1 MINIYFYR
9 NYVIVA
15 DLNTS
20 NNKTSSLLYLR
31 EDRIKISLN
40 NFFEANRIFEKEI
53 FNNLDDEQLGMAD
66 IRCLLI
72 INLNPGIIFNELLNI
87 LDIRKQ
93 SLNRVLRSLLKEKF
107 IIQKINSD
115 DGRKKNLYLTDTAKD
130 KLNNV
135 IKPLIDRLS
144 KSYVK
149 SGANAVQGFNMVV
162 NSLIEKNNE

>member
-1 MINIYFYR
+1 M
-9 NYVIVA
+9 A

-20 NNKTSSLLYLR
+20 NSKASSLLYLR

-162 NSLIEKNNE
+162 DSLIEKNNE

>member
-1 MINIYFYR
+1 M
-9 NYVIVA
+9 A

-20 NNKTSSLLYLR
+20 NNKASSLLYLR

-115 DGRKKNLYLTDTAKD
+115 DGRKKNLYLTDVAKE
-130 KLNNV
+130 KLNDV

>member
-20 NNKTSSLLYLR
+20 NSKASSLLYLR

-53 FNNLDDEQLGMAD
+53 FNNLDDEELGIAD

-72 INLNPGIIFNELLNI
+72 INLNPGIIFNELLNPSFSFANDC
-87 LDIRKQ
+87 LGF
-93 SLNRVLRSLLKEKF
+93 F
-107 IIQKINSD
+107 IFIKHADSTANFS
-115 DGRKKNLYLTDTAKD
+115 YL
-130 KLNNV
+130 
-135 IKPLIDRLS
+135 
-144 KSYVK
+144 
-149 SGANAVQGFNMVV
+149 
-162 NSLIEKNNE
+162 

>member
-1 MINIYFYR
+1 M
-9 NYVIVA
+9 A

-20 NNKTSSLLYLR
+20 NNKASSLLYLR
-31 EDRIKISLN
+31 EDRIKISLT

-107 IIQKINSD
+107 IIQKINSN

-162 NSLIEKNNE
+162 NSLIEINNEKQSTALTYC

>member
-1 MINIYFYR
+1 M
-9 NYVIVA
+9 A

-20 NNKTSSLLYLR
+20 NNKASSLLYLR

-162 NSLIEKNNE
+162 NSLMEKNNE

>member
-1 MINIYFYR
+1 
-9 NYVIVA
+9 VA

-20 NNKTSSLLYLR
+20 NSKASSLLYLR

-107 IIQKINSD
+107 IIQKINAD

>member
-1 MINIYFYR
+1 M
-9 NYVIVA
+9 A

-20 NNKTSSLLYLR
+20 NSKASSLLYLR

-93 SLNRVLRSLLKEKF
+93 SLNRVLRNLLKEKF
-107 IIQKINSD
+107 IIQKINAD

>member
-1 MINIYFYR
+1 M
-9 NYVIVA
+9 A

-20 NNKTSSLLYLR
+20 NSKASSLLYLR

-53 FNNLDDEQLGMAD
+53 FNNLDDEELGIAD

-93 SLNRVLRSLLKEKF
+93 SLNRVLRILLKEKF

>member
-1 MINIYFYR
+1 M
-9 NYVIVA
+9 A

-20 NNKTSSLLYLR
+20 NSKASSLLYLR

-135 IKPLIDRLS
+135 IKPLIDKLS

>member
-20 NNKTSSLLYLR
+20 SNKASSLLYLR

-53 FNNLDDEQLGMAD
+53 FNNLDDEELGIAD

-162 NSLIEKNNE
+162 NSLIKKNNE

>member
-1 MINIYFYR
+1 M
-9 NYVIVA
+9 A

-20 NNKTSSLLYLR
+20 NSKASSLLYLR

-93 SLNRVLRSLLKEKF
+93 SLNRVLRILLKEKF

-115 DGRKKNLYLTDTAKD
+115 DGRKKNLYLTDVAKD
-130 KLNNV
+130 KLNDV
-135 IKPLIDRLS
+135 IKPLIEKLS

-162 NSLIEKNNE
+162 NSLIEKNNEY

>member
-20 NNKTSSLLYLR
+20 NSKASSLLYLR

-115 DGRKKNLYLTDTAKD
+115 DGRKKNLYLTDTTKD

>member
-1 MINIYFYR
+1 
-9 NYVIVA
+9 VA

-20 NNKTSSLLYLR
+20 NSKASSLLYLR

-93 SLNRVLRSLLKEKF
+93 SLNRVLRSLLNEKF
-107 IIQKINSD
+107 IIQKINAD

>member
-1 MINIYFYR
+1 
-9 NYVIVA
+9 VA

-20 NNKTSSLLYLR
+20 NNKASSLLYLR

-162 NSLIEKNNE
+162 NSLIEKK

>member
-1 MINIYFYR
+1 M
-9 NYVIVA
+9 A

-20 NNKTSSLLYLR
+20 NSKASSLLYLR

-53 FNNLDDEQLGMAD
+53 FNNLDDEELGIAD

-115 DGRKKNLYLTDTAKD
+115 DGRKKNLYLTDVAKE
-130 KLNNV
+130 KLNDV
-135 IKPLIDRLS
+135 IKPLIDKLS

-149 SGANAVQGFNMVV
+149 SGANAVQGFNIVV

>member
-9 NYVIVA
+9 NYVIMA

-20 NNKTSSLLYLR
+20 NSKASSLLYLR

-53 FNNLDDEQLGMAD
+53 FNNLDDEELGIAD

>member
-20 NNKTSSLLYLR
+20 SNKASSLLYLR

-115 DGRKKNLYLTDTAKD
+115 DGRKKNLYLTDVAKE
-130 KLNNV
+130 KLNDV
-135 IKPLIDRLS
+135 IKPLIDKLS

>member
-1 MINIYFYR
+1 M
-9 NYVIVA
+9 A

-20 NNKTSSLLYLR
+20 NNKASSLLYLR

-162 NSLIEKNNE
+162 NSLIEINNE

>member
-1 MINIYFYR
+1 M
-9 NYVIVA
+9 A

-20 NNKTSSLLYLR
+20 NSKASSLLYLR

-53 FNNLDDEQLGMAD
+53 FNNLDDEGLGMAD

-93 SLNRVLRSLLKEKF
+93 SLNRVLRILLKEKF

-162 NSLIEKNNE
+162 NSLTEINNE

>member
-1 MINIYFYR
+1 M
-9 NYVIVA
+9 A

-20 NNKTSSLLYLR
+20 NNKASSLLYLR
-31 EDRIKISLN
+31 EDRVKISLN
-40 NFFEANRIFEKEI
+40 NFFEANRKFEKEI